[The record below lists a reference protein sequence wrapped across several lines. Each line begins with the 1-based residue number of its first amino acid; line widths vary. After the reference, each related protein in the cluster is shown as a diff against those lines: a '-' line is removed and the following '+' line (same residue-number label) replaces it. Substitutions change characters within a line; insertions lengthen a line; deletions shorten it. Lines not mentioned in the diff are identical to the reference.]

1 MLDQLPAEVVRFQ
14 VVLRVER
21 MNDPHLIAGAAS
33 RDVETLFEEFLVAQG
48 ERTTFGRV
56 HQGDEHH
63 VAFVSLE
70 LRGVPAEY
78 AMEFVAVGR
87 DVGTDQVVDFDGL
100 LVANQRNHSEAQC
113 LARVILP
120 VFGLLQRGRKERSDG
135 QGFLAINL
143 AVAGGAGNA
152 MRDSVRPQMDS
163 ARVTQRLDAAVV
175 RNHIAELDD
184 LRNAPEM
191 LDETG
196 RAAERLACEIVD

>member
-100 LVANQRNHSEAQC
+100 LVANQRNHSDAQC

-120 VFGLLQRGRKERSDG
+120 VFGLLQRGRRW
-135 QGFLAINL
+135 
-143 AVAGGAGNA
+143 
-152 MRDSVRPQMDS
+152 
-163 ARVTQRLDAAVV
+163 T
-175 RNHIAELDD
+175 
-184 LRNAPEM
+184 
-191 LDETG
+191 
-196 RAAERLACEIVD
+196 RLASRNGLMRPSYEIILLNWMISGTHRKCSTRQVVPPNDWRARS